1 MLEVKHL
8 SKKFGNLEVLKD
20 ISFSLAQSEILSI
33 IGPSGTGKSTLL
45 RCLNYLEKPESGT
58 IEINNLKFDYTD
70 MDRNKILN
78 LRKQTSM
85 VFQNYNLFKNKNVVE
100 NVMEALLVVKKKSK
114 KEAYDI
120 AIKNLELVGLLDKKD
135 EYPSR
140 LSGGQQQR
148 VGIARAMA
156 VEPKII
162 LFDEPTSSLDPF
174 LVKEVLDTIKEL
186 AKTEVSMI
194 IVTHEMKF
202 AKQVSD
208 KVIFLNNG
216 IIWEEGTPNK
226 IFDNPDNELT
236 KRFISSNMKNN

>member
-45 RCLNYLEKPESGT
+45 RCINYLEKPESGT

-85 VFQNYNLFKNKNVVE
+85 VFQNYNLFKNKNVIE
-100 NVMEALLVVKKKSK
+100 NVMEALLIVKKKSK
-114 KEAYDI
+114 KEAYEV

-186 AKTEVSMI
+186 AKTKVSMI
-194 IVTHEMKF
+194 IVTHEMEF
-202 AKQVSD
+202 ARQVSD

-216 IIWEEGTPNK
+216 IIWEEGNPNK
-226 IFDNPDNELT
+226 IFDSPDNELT
-236 KRFISSNMKNN
+236 KRFISSNMRT

>member
-8 SKKFGNLEVLKD
+8 SKKFGDLEVLKD
-20 ISFSLAQSEILSI
+20 ISFSLSQSEILTI

-45 RCLNYLEKPESGT
+45 RFINYLEKPEEGT
-58 IEINNLKFDYTD
+58 IEINNLKFDFTD
-70 MDRNKILN
+70 MDREKILN

-85 VFQNYNLFKNKNVVE
+85 VFQNYNLFKNKNVIE

-120 AIKNLELVGLLDKKD
+120 AMKNLALVGLLDKKD

-174 LVKEVLDTIKEL
+174 LVNEVLDTIKEL
-186 AKTEVSMI
+186 AKTKVSMI
-194 IVTHEMKF
+194 IVTHEMEF
-202 AKQVSD
+202 ARQVSD
-208 KVIFLNNG
+208 KVIFLNDG
-216 IIWEEGTPNK
+216 IICEEGTPDK
-226 IFDNPDNELT
+226 IFSNPDNELT
-236 KRFISSNMKNN
+236 KRFISSAMRK